1 MRVLARDYL
10 AFHRKEVL
18 YTLMWAYVGTIAL
31 AAGYY
36 CGSGRRKNDPAEETH
51 FVILIIVFPIVLAC
65 LSHLVAIW
73 LWGSVLRVLPV
84 FLCATM

>member
-31 AAGYY
+31 AAG
-36 CGSGRRKNDPAEETH
+36 
-51 FVILIIVFPIVLAC
+51 IL
-65 LSHLVAIW
+65 
-73 LWGSVLRVLPV
+73 LRVW
-84 FLCATM
+84 AQEK